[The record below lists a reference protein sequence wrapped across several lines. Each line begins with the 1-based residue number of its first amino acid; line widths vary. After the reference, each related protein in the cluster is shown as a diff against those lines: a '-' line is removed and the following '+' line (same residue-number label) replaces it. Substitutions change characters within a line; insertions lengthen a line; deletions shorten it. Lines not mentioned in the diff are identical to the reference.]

1 MAKKEEKQPTQQQ
14 DAQNQLPLFYH
25 NPIALDREKHAKMSL
40 NPKMTF
46 TFAAEANA
54 VPINLVEFP
63 YVAPYYPIAFSASEP
78 STPLAILGLKNKEN
92 LFVNDK
98 GEWAPNTYIPAYVRR
113 YPFIVAQDSTG
124 ERLTLCIDDAKGV
137 MIKDKKNPFF
147 DKKEP
152 TDLTKNALDFCRSYQ
167 RAALDTEKFMA
178 ELKETGVLSN
188 RHAQIRT
195 PDGKTSTLSGFLA
208 VDEQKLKDLPDAK
221 VVEWHK
227 SGLMRFIHAQL
238 VSTGNWQKLF
248 WMMGQTEENNAS
260 GNKKKK

>member
-1 MAKKEEKQPTQQQ
+1 MAKKEAQQQTPQQ
-14 DAQNQLPLFYH
+14 DAQNQLPLFYN
-25 NPIALDREKHAKMSL
+25 NPVALDKEKHAKMSL
-40 NPKMTF
+40 NPEMTF
-46 TFAAEANA
+46 EFAKEANA

-63 YVAPYYPIAFSASEP
+63 YIAPYYPIAFSASEP

-92 LFVNDK
+92 LFVNKK

-113 YPFIVAQDSTG
+113 YPFIVAQDEKA
-124 ERLTLCIDDAKGV
+124 ERLTLCIDDAKGIMV
-137 MIKDKKNPFF
+137 KGKKNPFF
-147 DKKEP
+147 DNKEP

-167 RAALDTEKFMA
+167 RAALDTEKFMS

-208 VDEQKLKDLPDAK
+208 IDEQKLRDLDDKK

-227 SGLMRFIHAQL
+227 SGLLRFVNAQI

-248 WMMGQTEENNAS
+248 WMMGQTGDDS